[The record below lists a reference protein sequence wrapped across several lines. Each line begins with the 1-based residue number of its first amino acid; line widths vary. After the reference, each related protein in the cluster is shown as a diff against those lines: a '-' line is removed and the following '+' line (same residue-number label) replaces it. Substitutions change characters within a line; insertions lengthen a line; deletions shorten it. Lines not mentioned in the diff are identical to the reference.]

1 MKIEG
6 KIKTIGSEETFG
18 KNGFRVRKIVVVTNE
33 QYPQPVEIQFVQDK
47 CVILDNYQVGQD
59 VEININIRSRE
70 YTSPQGEIKYFINLQ
85 GWRIS
90 KVGSAVDAYQQKAA
104 QSNLHA
110 GDEFLQNEEEEDT
123 LPF

>member
-6 KIKTIGSEETFG
+6 KIKSIGSEEAFG

-47 CVILDNYQVGQD
+47 CAILNNYQVGQD

-85 GWRIS
+85 GWRINP
-90 KVGSAVDAYQQKAA
+90 VGNPTNSAVEDYKAKSA
-104 QSNLHA
+104 PPPPANN
-110 GDEFLQNEEEEDT
+110 DFEDDGS

>member
-6 KIKTIGSEETFG
+6 KIKSIGSEETFG

-47 CVILDNYQVGQD
+47 CAILNNYQVGQD

-85 GWRIS
+85 GWKIS
-90 KVGSAVDAYQQKAA
+90 GGAKVAVDAYKAKTTEP
-104 QSNLHA
+104 NV
-110 GDEFLQNEEEEDT
+110 GVDEEDS